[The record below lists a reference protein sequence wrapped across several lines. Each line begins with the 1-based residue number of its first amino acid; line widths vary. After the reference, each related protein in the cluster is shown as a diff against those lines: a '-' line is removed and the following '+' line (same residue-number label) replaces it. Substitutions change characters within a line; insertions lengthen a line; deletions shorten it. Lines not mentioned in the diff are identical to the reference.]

1 MNEFEKTIGNA
12 LADNVNEQYGEFF
25 DVERKHRF
33 SWSYRRARRKNILSA
48 EKTRRGRP
56 IPAMSPLS
64 SSFSIPIMKGVP
76 LKKRV
81 AVLSIAM
88 IMSVGLGTGVGASIS
103 AGLKR
108 DSVTQEDFRLKSVSM
123 EGAKR
128 FIEYE
133 YYIPE
138 IPEGY
143 YLEQYYGNELGI
155 KFLHTSYDG
164 NQQID
169 FIQSTKHTAMYFD
182 NENWDS
188 IEDVMVGDKYGKLII
203 SGRVVDLVWDN
214 GDYILEIFCTVPAE
228 EAIRLAESVQRRDTF
243 SEGFEYINPSN
254 AKPSA

>member
-56 IPAMSPLS
+56 IPAPSPLS
-64 SSFSIPIMKGVP
+64 ASFAIPIMKGVP

-81 AVLSIAM
+81 AVLSIA
-88 IMSVGLGTGVGASIS
+88 IMMAVGLGTGVGASL
-103 AGLKR
+103 AVGLER
-108 DSVTQEDFRLKSVSM
+108 TNVTKEDFRLKPVSM

-128 FIEYE
+128 YIEYE

-138 IPEGY
+138 IPEGF
-143 YLEQYYGNELGI
+143 YLEQYDGC
-155 KFLHTSYDG
+155 KFDITFFHTSFDG
-164 NQQID
+164 NDQID
-169 FIQSTKHTAMYFD
+169 FSQHTKYGAMYYD

-188 IEDVMVGDKYGKLII
+188 IEDVMVGDKHGKLII

-243 SEGFEYINPSN
+243 SEGFEWWNPQE
-254 AKPSA
+254 PDPLE

>member
-25 DVERKHRF
+25 GIEKKHRF

-56 IPAMSPLS
+56 IPAPSPLS
-64 SSFSIPIMKGVP
+64 VSFAIPIMKGVP

-81 AVLSIAM
+81 AVLSIA
-88 IMSVGLGTGVGASIS
+88 IMMAVGLGTGVGASL
-103 AGLKR
+103 AVGLKR
-108 DSVTQEDFRLKSVSM
+108 DSVTQEDFILKSVSM

-138 IPEGY
+138 IPKGF
-143 YLEQYYGNELGI
+143 YLEQYQGNELEI
-155 KFLHTSYDG
+155 LFLYTSFDG
-164 NQQID
+164 NDQID
-169 FIQSTKHTAMYFD
+169 FRQHTKYGAMYYD

-188 IEDVMVGDKYGKLII
+188 IEDVMVGDKHGKLII

-214 GDYILEIFCTVPAE
+214 GDYILEIICTVPAE
-228 EAIRLAESVQRRDTF
+228 EAIRLAESVQCRDTF
-243 SEGFEYINPSN
+243 SKGFEYISPRN
-254 AKPSA
+254 ATISA

>member
-56 IPAMSPLS
+56 IPASSPLS

-81 AVLSIAM
+81 AVLSIA
-88 IMSVGLGTGVGASIS
+88 IMMAVGLGTGVGASL
-103 AGLKR
+103 AVGLKR

-128 FIEYE
+128 YIEYE

-138 IPEGY
+138 IPEGF
-143 YLEQYYGNELGI
+143 YLEQYQGDKFEIL
-155 KFLHTSYDG
+155 FLHTSFDG
-164 NQQID
+164 NGQID
-169 FIQSTKHTAMYFD
+169 FSQHTKYGAMYYD

-188 IEDVMVGDKYGKLII
+188 IEDVMIGDKHGKLII
-203 SGRVVDLVWDN
+203 SGDVVQLIWDN
-214 GDYILEIFCTVPAE
+214 GDYILEIFCTVSAE

-243 SEGFEYINPSN
+243 SEGFEYINPRN
-254 AKPSA
+254 ATTSA